1 MPPKKL
7 HIRKEDTVKVISGN
21 SKGKTGRVLEINT
34 EKETALVEGVNLVT
48 KHTKPSAKTPNGGIQ
63 KMESP
68 IRLSKLAVVDPS
80 TGNATRTGRKLNAE
94 GKLQRYSKKTGEFI
108 KNG

>member
-1 MPPKKL
+1 MANKKF
-7 HIRKEDTVKVISGN
+7 HIRKDDTVKVISGN

-48 KHTKPSAKTPNGGIQ
+48 KHTKPSAKSPNGGIQ
-63 KMESP
+63 KMEGP
-68 IRLSKLAVVDPS
+68 VRISKLAVIDPS
-80 TGNATRTGRKLNAE
+80 TGASTRVGRKVNAE